1 MDVRIDNI
9 DERTYNI
16 CSLIHNLVNIDVEFF
31 DSSHSSS
38 LQLFE
43 FQKPL
48 IIEEL
53 RFASI
58 LDMEGILK
66 NKNYN
71 DLLYYTD
78 NFNLNYLC
86 MGIFNEQKYCGTVIL
101 GPFLSDIPDDLLI
114 SNVIQINSLPLVH
127 RQKLKEYYKSLT
139 ILDSKTYK
147 NIAFLMVNLSSNPI
161 INTNIFFVQNNNSIV
176 NIKGSNE
183 SDDRKFYSD
192 IEFRYKLEK
201 EIQNS
206 VAKGD
211 SSEAINL
218 MNSFEFNPT
227 HRVPNN
233 PLRAWKNYGFVI
245 NTLLRIGADR
255 GGVSPIYIHNISDK
269 FAILIEKVTSKA
281 ELDSLLKKMTL
292 EYCSLV
298 KNFSTSSYTPMIGKC
313 IDYIKINFYNKIS
326 LKLISKEMGVTPSH
340 LSRQFKKE
348 TKLTITEFINKIKVE
363 EAKFLIKQN
372 ELSITDIALKVG
384 FENHNYFCSVFKKLT
399 SYTPKEY
406 LSKANI

>member
-1 MDVRIDNI
+1 MNVGIDHI
-9 DERTYNI
+9 DEGIYNI

-31 DSSHSSS
+31 DSSHNSS
-38 LQLFE
+38 LQLFK

-48 IIEEL
+48 IIEDL
-53 RFASI
+53 RFSSI
-58 LDMEGILK
+58 LNMENLLK
-66 NKNYN
+66 NKNSN

-86 MGIFNEQKYCGTVIL
+86 LGIFTEQNYSSGTIIV

-114 SNVIQINSLPLVH
+114 SKVIQLNNLPLGY
-127 RQKLKEYYKSLT
+127 RQELREYYKALT

-147 NIAFLMVNLSSNPI
+147 NIGSLMVNLSSNPL
-161 INTNIFFVQNNNSIV
+161 INSNISFVQNNNGIS
-176 NIKGSNE
+176 NIKDSQE
-183 SDDRKFYSD
+183 IDDRKFYSD
-192 IEFRYKLEK
+192 IEFRYKLER

-206 VAKGD
+206 VAKGE
-211 SSEAINL
+211 SEEALKL

-245 NTLLRIGADR
+245 NTLLRIGADK

-269 FAILIEKVTSKA
+269 FAILIEKVTNKA
-281 ELDSLLKKMTL
+281 ELDSLLKDMTL
-292 EYCSLV
+292 QYCDLV
-298 KNFSTSSYTPMIGKC
+298 KSFSTSQYSPVVGKC

-326 LKLISKEMGVTPSH
+326 LNTISNEIGISPSH
-340 LSRQFKKE
+340 LSRSFKKE
-348 TKLTITEFINKIKVE
+348 TNLTITEFINKVKIE

-406 LSKANI
+406 LLKA

>member
-1 MDVRIDNI
+1 MNVGIDTI
-9 DERTYNI
+9 DEGIYNL

-31 DSSHSSS
+31 DSSHNSS
-38 LQLFE
+38 LQLFK

-48 IIEEL
+48 IIEDL
-53 RFASI
+53 RFSSI
-58 LDMEGILK
+58 LDMESLLK
-66 NKNYN
+66 NKKAN

-86 MGIFNEQKYCGTVIL
+86 LGIFSQQSYSGTIIA

-114 SNVIQINSLPLVH
+114 SKVIQLNNLPLGY
-127 RQKLKEYYKSLT
+127 RQELKEFYKSLT

-147 NIAFLMVNLSSNPI
+147 NIGSLMVNLSSNPL
-161 INTNIFFVQNNNSIV
+161 INTNISFVQNNTPTV
-176 NIKGSNE
+176 NVE
-183 SDDRKFYSD
+183 SSSELDDRKFYSD
-192 IEFRYKLEK
+192 IEFRYKLER

-206 VAKGD
+206 VAKGE
-211 SSEAINL
+211 SSEAIKL

-292 EYCSLV
+292 EYCELV
-298 KNFSTSSYTPMIGKC
+298 RNFSTSHYSPIIGKC

-326 LKLISKEMGVTPSH
+326 LKTISSEIGISPSH

-348 TKLTITEFINKIKVE
+348 TKVTITEFINKVKIE
-363 EAKFLIKQN
+363 EAKFLLKQN

-399 SYTPKEY
+399 SCTPKEY
-406 LSKANI
+406 LLKA

>member
-1 MDVRIDNI
+1 MNVGVDHI
-9 DERTYNI
+9 DEGIYNI

-31 DSSHSSS
+31 DSSHNSS
-38 LQLFE
+38 LQLFK

-48 IIEEL
+48 IIEDL
-53 RFASI
+53 RFSSI
-58 LDMEGILK
+58 LNMENLLK
-66 NKNYN
+66 NKNSN

-86 MGIFNEQKYCGTVIL
+86 LGIFTEHNYSSGTIIV

-114 SNVIQINSLPLVH
+114 SKVIQLNNLPLGY
-127 RQKLKEYYKSLT
+127 RQELREYYKALT

-147 NIAFLMVNLSSNPI
+147 NIGSLMVNLSSNTL
-161 INTNIFFVQNNNSIV
+161 INSNISFVQNNNGIS
-176 NIKGSNE
+176 NIKDSQE
-183 SDDRKFYSD
+183 IDDRKFYSD
-192 IEFRYKLEK
+192 IEFRYKLER

-206 VAKGD
+206 VAKGE
-211 SSEAINL
+211 SEEALKL

-245 NTLLRIGADR
+245 NTLLRIGADK

-269 FAILIEKVTSKA
+269 FAILIEKVTNKA
-281 ELDSLLKKMTL
+281 ELDSLLKDMTL
-292 EYCSLV
+292 QYCDLV
-298 KNFSTSSYTPMIGKC
+298 KSFSTSKYSPVVGKC

-326 LKLISKEMGVTPSH
+326 LNTISNEIGISPSH
-340 LSRQFKKE
+340 LSRSFKKE
-348 TKLTITEFINKIKVE
+348 TSLTITEFINKVKIE

-406 LSKANI
+406 LLKA

>member
-1 MDVRIDNI
+1 MNVGIDNI
-9 DERTYNI
+9 DDGIYNI

-31 DSSHSSS
+31 DGSHNSS
-38 LQLFE
+38 LQLFK

-48 IIEEL
+48 IIENL
-53 RFASI
+53 RFTSI
-58 LDMEGILK
+58 LDMENHLK
-66 NKNYN
+66 NKKFN

-86 MGIFNEQKYCGTVIL
+86 LGILAEQNYSGTIIV

-114 SNVIQINSLPLVH
+114 SKVIQLNNLPLGY
-127 RQKLKEYYKSLT
+127 RQELREYYKALT

-147 NIAFLMVNLSSNPI
+147 NIGSLMVNLSSNPL
-161 INTNIFFVQNNNSIV
+161 INSNISFVQNNNGIS
-176 NIKGSNE
+176 NIKDSQE
-183 SDDRKFYSD
+183 TDDRKFYSD
-192 IEFRYKLEK
+192 IEFRYKLER

-206 VAKGD
+206 VAKGE
-211 SSEAINL
+211 SEEALKL

-292 EYCSLV
+292 QYCDLV
-298 KNFSTSSYTPMIGKC
+298 KSFSTSQYSPVIGKC

-326 LKLISKEMGVTPSH
+326 LKTISNEIGISPSH
-340 LSRQFKKE
+340 LSRMFKKE
-348 TKLTITEFINKIKVE
+348 TNFTITEFINKVKIE

-406 LSKANI
+406 LLKA

>member
-1 MDVRIDNI
+1 MNVGIDNI
-9 DERTYNI
+9 DEGIYNI

-31 DSSHSSS
+31 DSSHNSS
-38 LQLFE
+38 LQLFK

-48 IIEEL
+48 IIEDL
-53 RFASI
+53 RFSSI
-58 LDMEGILK
+58 LNMENLLK
-66 NKNYN
+66 NKNSN

-86 MGIFNEQKYCGTVIL
+86 LGIFTEQKYSSGTIIV

-114 SNVIQINSLPLVH
+114 SKVIQLNNLPLGY
-127 RQKLKEYYKSLT
+127 RQELREYYKALT

-147 NIAFLMVNLSSNPI
+147 NIGSLMVNLSSNPL
-161 INTNIFFVQNNNSIV
+161 INSNISFVQNNNGIS
-176 NIKGSNE
+176 NIKDSQE
-183 SDDRKFYSD
+183 IDDRKFYSD
-192 IEFRYKLEK
+192 IEFRYKLER

-206 VAKGD
+206 VAKGE
-211 SSEAINL
+211 SEEALKL

-245 NTLLRIGADR
+245 NTLLRIGADK

-269 FAILIEKVTSKA
+269 FAILIEKVTNKA
-281 ELDSLLKKMTL
+281 ELDSLLKEMTL
-292 EYCSLV
+292 QYCDLV
-298 KNFSTSSYTPMIGKC
+298 KSFSTSQYSPVVGKC

-326 LKLISKEMGVTPSH
+326 LNTISNEIGISPSH
-340 LSRQFKKE
+340 LSRSFKKE
-348 TKLTITEFINKIKVE
+348 TNLTITEFINKVKIE

-406 LSKANI
+406 LLKA

>member
-1 MDVRIDNI
+1 MNVGIDNI
-9 DERTYNI
+9 DDGIYNI

-31 DSSHSSS
+31 DSSHNSS
-38 LQLFE
+38 LQLFK

-48 IIEEL
+48 IIENL
-53 RFASI
+53 RFTSI
-58 LDMEGILK
+58 LDMENHLK
-66 NKNYN
+66 SKKAN

-86 MGIFNEQKYCGTVIL
+86 LGIFAEQNYSGTIIV
-101 GPFLSDIPDDLLI
+101 GPFLSDIPDELLI
-114 SNVIQINSLPLVH
+114 SKIIQLNNLPLGY
-127 RQKLKEYYKSLT
+127 RQELREYYKALT

-147 NIAFLMVNLSSNPI
+147 NIGSLMVNLSSNPL
-161 INTNIFFVQNNNSIV
+161 INTNIFFVQSNNSIL
-176 NIKGSNE
+176 NIKDSQE
-183 SDDRKFYSD
+183 TDDRRFYSD
-192 IEFRYKLEK
+192 IEFRYKLER

-206 VAKGD
+206 VAKGE
-211 SSEAINL
+211 SEEALKL
-218 MNSFEFNPT
+218 MNNFEFNPT

-292 EYCSLV
+292 EYCGLV
-298 KNFSTSSYTPMIGKC
+298 KSFSNSQYSPVVGKC

-326 LKLISKEMGVTPSH
+326 LKTISNEIGISPSH
-340 LSRQFKKE
+340 LSRMFKKE
-348 TKLTITEFINKIKVE
+348 TNFTITEFINKVKIE

-406 LSKANI
+406 LLKA